1 MEPSCLV
8 ANDYLAAGSQGGY
21 DLLVGT
27 SERGTVAEASK
38 VVLPPFRHALLAFGG
53 PKGLEDCAARDP
65 SLQGRQA
72 ADLFN
77 AWLNTAPAQV
87 MARLRPCTG
96 LPWPTDLPWR
106 GPRTHGPPWRL
117 RRAPRAYPSA
127 GSLSEPLIHAT
138 RVLTDRRSAT
148 QMVARAEL
156 LALCTR

>member
-72 ADLFN
+72 ADLFS

-87 MARLRPCTG
+87 MARPRPCTG
-96 LPWPTDLPWR
+96 LPWPTDLPGVVR
-106 GPRTHGPPWRL
+106 GPT
-117 RRAPRAYPSA
+117 AP
-127 GSLSEPLIHAT
+127 LSGF
-138 RVLTDRRSAT
+138 
-148 QMVARAEL
+148 AEL
-156 LALCTR
+156 PEPIRVHGVCPSP